1 MLEKTLMLGKIK
13 GKKEKGR
20 QRMRWLDSVTESMD
34 MDLSEL
40 WAIVEDRRG
49 WCAAVPGVSELD
61 TT

>member
-1 MLEKTLMLGKIK
+1 MLGKIK